1 MIEKNM
7 IVILVVLDWG
17 KPLLSIKIP
26 NATKEKDLMT
36 WEENIRKINTIKT
49 LKTNN
54 KHKKKISNIYGRVSI
69 PTIQRPLK
77 SIRKR

>member
-36 WEENIRKINTIKT
+36 
-49 LKTNN
+49 
-54 KHKKKISNIYGRVSI
+54 
-69 PTIQRPLK
+69 
-77 SIRKR
+77 